1 MAGMS
6 SEGRWSPSFMDTRIP
21 RGVTNAWPQRSPM
34 IEDAR
39 LDIGC
44 GLEAGIDI
52 EALNPDWTTVLQI
65 KAYSIRPISELS
77 ASCSRYRLERIAISW
92 YMELFESAIGSRG
105 SVIAAIKPGPRAER
119 NFTDRRFYAGAYKRN
134 FDV

>member
-21 RGVTNAWPQRSPM
+21 RGVTNAWPASERCYISRQRQRVELAVCYRSPM

-52 EALNPDWTTVLQI
+52 EALNPDWTTVLQ
-65 KAYSIRPISELS
+65 K
-77 ASCSRYRLERIAISW
+77 RIAISW